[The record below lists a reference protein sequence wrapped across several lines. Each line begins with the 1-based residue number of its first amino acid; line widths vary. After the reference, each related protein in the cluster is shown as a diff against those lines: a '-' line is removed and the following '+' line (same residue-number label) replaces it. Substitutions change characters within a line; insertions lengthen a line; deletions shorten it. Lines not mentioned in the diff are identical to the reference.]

1 MAHPQL
7 IPRARALALDFDGT
21 LAREGVV
28 APETTAALS
37 RAIERRVQLLLVTGR
52 RLSSLAAAFP
62 HLDLFERVV
71 AENGA
76 VLYEPR
82 TKRSRI
88 LAPAPDDSLLEALR
102 RAGVPFVVGHSVV
115 ATVRPFKQQ
124 VVAAIGDAGVRWHVA
139 FNKNNLMILPVG
151 VTKVTGLAPALEE
164 LGIAPAEMAGIGDAE
179 NDLPFL
185 SMCGIAIAVANAVPS
200 LKAIA
205 DHVTVGARGDGVIE
219 AITGLFNGGRGGR
232 RRRACQRRSER

>member
-7 IPRARALALDFDGT
+7 IPRTRALALDFDGT
-21 LAREGVV
+21 LAQEGIV
-28 APETTAALS
+28 APETTAALA
-37 RAIERRVQLLLVTGR
+37 RAIDRRVRLLLVTGR
-52 RLSSLAAAFP
+52 RLSSVAAAFP
-62 HLDLFERVV
+62 QLNLFDRVV

-82 TKRSRI
+82 TGRSRI
-88 LAPAPDDSLLEALR
+88 LAPPPDDALLEALR
-102 RAGVPFVVGHSVV
+102 SAGVPFVVGHSVV
-115 ATVRPFKQQ
+115 ATVRSFEHQ

-151 VTKVTGLAPALEE
+151 VTKVTGLVPALDE
-164 LGIAPAEMAGIGDAE
+164 LGIAPGDTAGIGDAE

-185 SMCGIAIAVANAVPS
+185 SMCGVAIAVANAVPS

-219 AITGLFNGGRGGR
+219 AIAGLFNGDVTP
-232 RRRACQRRSER
+232 A